1 MVDVHYLKEQS
12 SERRTLDVTTLLNV
26 SKYQDGKVGEMIFNL
41 HSVNLEERKL
51 RLAGHGSRG
60 KAL

>member
-26 SKYQDGKVGEMIFNL
+26 FKYQDGKVGEMIFNL
-41 HSVNLEERKL
+41 DSVNLEDRKL